1 MKKDA
6 EIIPI
11 NLSNEELE
19 QRLIEETDIDNM
31 KNIINLFNLNIKKK
45 DIVRTAKLNDLQ
57 DKVFDQ
63 MDKRLTHKADEF
75 SNTDLINYY
84 KTIQESINKA
94 DTTLDK
100 VDTPSIQIVQ
110 NQLNIHQSDD
120 SAIDRDSRQKV
131 INLVNKFMNLAQQTV
146 DTQFEEMPSN
156 NDEYYEQL
164 TLNFEE
170 DPT

>member
-1 MKKDA
+1 MNDLL
-6 EIIPI
+6 PI

-19 QRLIEETDIDNM
+19 QKLLEETDIDNI

-57 DKVFDQ
+57 EKVYNQ
-63 MDKRLTHKADEF
+63 MDKRLTYKSDEF
-75 SNTDLINYY
+75 SNADLLNYY

-110 NQLNIHQSDD
+110 NQLNINNSEDVLNK
-120 SAIDRDSRQKV
+120 DSRKKIV
-131 INLVNKFMNLAQQTV
+131 DLVQKFMKLSEQQPEV
-146 DTQFEEMPSN
+146 V
-156 NDEYYEQL
+156 NDDEEYYEQL
-164 TLNFEE
+164 TLNFDEV
-170 DPT
+170 

>member
-146 DTQFEEMPSN
+146 DTQFEDIPTN